1 MKSFFILL
9 VFVLPAIG
17 VAAQPNVSG
26 LWKGA
31 ITQNQGGYRPNY
43 DFEIFLNQKGNKVSG
58 RSYVF
63 VDNIYAVVELA
74 GEFTGANTLRI
85 KETRIVDSKK
95 TDGLEWCIKI
105 YDLTFSK
112 AGGGVKLSGPWTG
125 QTPSGPCI
133 PGTVTLTRKIARA

>member
-1 MKSFFILL
+1 MKYCTILL
-9 VFVLPAIG
+9 VFALSAIG

-26 LWKGA
+26 LWKGS

-43 DFEIFLNQKGNKVSG
+43 DFEIYLNQKGNKISG

-63 VDNIYAVVELA
+63 VDKIYAVVELS
-74 GEFTGANTLRI
+74 GEFTGANTIRI
-85 KETRIVDSKK
+85 RESRIVDSKK
-95 TDGLEWCIKI
+95 TDGLEWCIKT

-112 AGGGVKLSGPWTG
+112 ASGVVKLSGPWTG

-133 PGTVTLTRKIARA
+133 PGTVILTRKFARA

>member
-1 MKSFFILL
+1 MKYYTILL
-9 VFVLPAIG
+9 VFAWSVFG

-26 LWKGA
+26 LWKGS

-43 DFEIFLNQKGNKVSG
+43 DFEIYLNQKGNKISG

-63 VDNIYAVVELA
+63 VDKIYAVVELS
-74 GEFTGANTLRI
+74 GEFTGANTIRVR
-85 KETRIVDSKK
+85 ESRIVDSKK
-95 TDGLEWCIKI
+95 TDGLEWCIKT

-112 AGGGVKLSGPWTG
+112 AGGVVKLSGPWTG

-133 PGTVTLTRKIARA
+133 PGTVVLTRKFARA